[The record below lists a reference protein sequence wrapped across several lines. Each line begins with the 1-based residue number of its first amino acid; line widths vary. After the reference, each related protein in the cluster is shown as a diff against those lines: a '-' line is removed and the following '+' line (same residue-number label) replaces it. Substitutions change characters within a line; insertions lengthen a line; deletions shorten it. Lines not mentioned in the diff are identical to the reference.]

1 MATTSALQG
10 QVEQHERRIDRSSFW
25 QESNCTRCGGLMVRD
40 FCTDLLSGKDG
51 LDCPTR
57 RCVQCGDVVDPVIR
71 WNRHLQQL
79 AGVGR
84 EMNTL
89 SQALHRQPSV

>member
-1 MATTSALQG
+1 MATTNPLQ
-10 QVEQHERRIDRSSFW
+10 EQTEQSRVDFSCFS

-40 FCTDLLSGKDG
+40 FCTDLLSGKEG

-79 AGVGR
+79 AGTGR
-84 EMNTL
+84 EINRTML
-89 SQALHRQPSV
+89 RQPSV